1 MGSLHVVIAP
11 DSFKGT
17 MTAREAGE
25 AIAEGWRM
33 VRPQDHVTILPMA
46 DGGEGTL
53 DILHQATPASRVIS
67 VGDVTGPDGRPQPSH
82 FLALDDTTA
91 VVELAVASGITQ
103 MDSLD
108 ALGATTRGLGETIH
122 HAITQG
128 FANIVVAL
136 GGSASTDAGL
146 GALQALGLAVST
158 HTGEPLPPGGGH
170 VGEIVSFDASG
181 LTRPSGSV
189 TILRDTTATFLDAP
203 SMFGP
208 QKGAAPDDVELLS
221 RGFRHLLEVTG
232 DDSVYLEPGSGA
244 AGGTGWGLGFFLG
257 ATIRDGAAMVAE
269 LAGVTSALDDADL
282 IITGEGKFDATSLT
296 GKVTGQIITLAK
308 AHNVPVAIVAGVVD
322 DTIAGTLTT
331 SSLVDAAGSADQALS
346 DPTRWA
352 REASRMLAVESAIS
366 TI

>member
-1 MGSLHVVIAP
+1 MGPLRVVIAP

-25 AIAEGWRM
+25 AIAEGWLA
-33 VRPQDHVTILPMA
+33 VRPRDHVTILPMA
-46 DGGEGTL
+46 DGGEGSL
-53 DILHQATPASRVIS
+53 DILHLATPLSRVIS

-103 MDSLD
+103 METLD

-122 HAITQG
+122 HAINQG
-128 FANIVVAL
+128 FAHIIIAL

-146 GALQALGLAVST
+146 GAMHALGLTVST
-158 HTGEPLPPGGGH
+158 RTGEPLLPGGGH
-170 VGEIVSFDASG
+170 LKEIVSVDVSR

-189 TILRDTTATFLDAP
+189 TILRDTSAAFLDAP

-208 QKGAAPDDVELLS
+208 QKGATGQDVELLT
-221 RGFRHLLEVTG
+221 RGFRHLLEITG
-232 DDSVYLEPGSGA
+232 DTSVYLEPGSGA

-257 ATIRDGAAMVAE
+257 ATIHDGAAMVAE
-269 LAGVTSALDDADL
+269 LVGVKSALDDADL

-296 GKVTGQIITLAK
+296 GKVTGHIITLAK
-308 AHNVPVAIVAGVVD
+308 AHSVPVAIVAGVVD
-322 DTIAGTLTT
+322 DAISETLTT

-346 DPTRWA
+346 NPTWWA
-352 REASRMLAVESAIS
+352 REAATTLAHRTDIP
-366 TI
+366 